1 MPDIELRFNKDMLVL
16 SAPIDA
22 MLARQGIDS
31 SRDRQYLNLMEPD
44 VIHDALN
51 LEVVAGANCLVTTT
65 EDITQ
70 ARLAHVRMDGDAARL
85 AGAAFSI
92 ASELKPHH
100 VLAEI
105 GPCDLP
111 LDASSKASLNEHR
124 GQYAEAARAFDK
136 QPIDAFFLSGFTN
149 MTDLKCALMGVAQVS
164 GKPIFASVSIG
175 ETILE
180 PVAIEKGAEAPAEL
194 VGMGPGAS
202 LVDVGAGDA
211 PSFSGAKRACAPMPV
226 EKWAEALAVMQE
238 FGAAVVGFET
248 ADSISRAVALVQQAA
263 ELTTLPILA
272 QLHVNPSVIS
282 KKISALVPLADRDE
296 LALDTMETAAVK
308 LYAAGAQFLRATGA
322 ATPAYTGAL
331 AATVSG
337 LDVRCR

>member
-124 GQYAEAARAFDK
+124 GQYDLPCDGKVAVGYADRVLEKDYVLRVYGIAPGHQLPVLPPRDEEAE
-136 QPIDAFFLSGFTN
+136 G
-149 MTDLKCALMGVAQVS
+149 
-164 GKPIFASVSIG
+164 
-175 ETILE
+175 
-180 PVAIEKGAEAPAEL
+180 PAEQECDPGLREKAPERQYEQREGSRVQRYQPAVGQQKLQQRDL
-194 VGMGPGAS
+194 VVTRAEVHVHQPH
-202 LVDVGAGDA
+202 
-211 PSFSGAKRACAPMPV
+211 ACAGGR
-226 EKWAEALAVMQE
+226 EKYE
-238 FGAAVVGFET
+238 
-248 ADSISRAVALVQQAA
+248 RR
-263 ELTTLPILA
+263 
-272 QLHVNPSVIS
+272 
-282 KKISALVPLADRDE
+282 K
-296 LALDTMETAAVK
+296 
-308 LYAAGAQFLRATGA
+308 
-322 ATPAYTGAL
+322 
-331 AATVSG
+331 
-337 LDVRCR
+337 